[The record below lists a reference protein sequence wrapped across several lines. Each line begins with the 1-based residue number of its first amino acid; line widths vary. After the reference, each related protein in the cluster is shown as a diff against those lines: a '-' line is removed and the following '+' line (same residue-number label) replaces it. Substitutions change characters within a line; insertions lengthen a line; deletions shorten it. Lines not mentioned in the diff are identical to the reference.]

1 MQKRILSRYPNGEFS
16 RASLNTIMSSNIV
29 STVKMSKKIN
39 LPDVVDKLRNT
50 EYNPKVSVSAVEI
63 MV

>member
-1 MQKRILSRYPNGEFS
+1 MLR
-16 RASLNTIMSSNIV
+16 TIMHSNIV